1 MQELMPRMNK
11 DIPRVYSRGFALWKQ
26 AEATRGRIFI
36 DEIVKETGVNHLTVR
51 KFVAKPNTDV
61 SGAAMAPAKA
71 IAKFLGATLDGHN
84 GLTYMEGED
93 PALKPPKQESPE

>member
-36 DEIVKETGVNHLTVR
+36 DEIVTATGVNHITVR
-51 KFVAKPNTDV
+51 KFVAKPDTDV
-61 SGAAMAPAKA
+61 SGASLAPALA
-71 IAKFLGATLDGHN
+71 IATFLGSTLDGMLFVKDTAN
-84 GLTYMEGED
+84 
-93 PALKPPKQESPE
+93 A